1 MDELLQINTKEVYLL
16 VYEAFLMK
24 VKDEAQKALGS
35 GYALTLRR
43 IPKNNGMVMDG
54 LCIAKNNSRIAPA
67 LYLNPFYEQYLRG
80 RPVREITD
88 EILRLYHSNQP
99 PRELDCRLFEDFNAV
114 QSKIACRLIHC
125 ASNQELLS
133 QIPFIPWEDLALVF
147 YLCIQEDERGLMTAM
162 IYNQHLTAWKLSLE
176 QLKTIAMKN
185 TPQLFPPVISSISCI
200 LEELSREFSFSCD
213 LPLYPPDSPPF
224 YVLTNSCGINGAVCM
239 LYPQVLKNFA
249 EGMEHDI
256 LILPSSIHEV
266 LLLPDENDVPYE
278 NLINLVTSINQSE
291 VPSHERLSNQVY
303 RFSRSTN
310 TLQAVSDCHLPVC

>member
-1 MDELLQINTKEVYLL
+1 M
-16 VYEAFLMK
+16 VYEEFLMK

-35 GYALTLRR
+35 GYELTLRR
-43 IPKNNGMVMDG
+43 IPKNNGMIMDG
-54 LCIAKNNSRIAPA
+54 LCIAKNACRIAPA

-80 RPVREITD
+80 RPVREITG

-99 PRELDCRLFEDFNAV
+99 PSELDCRLFENFSAI
-114 QSKIACRLIHC
+114 QSKIACRLIHR
-125 ASNQELLS
+125 ASNRKLL
-133 QIPFIPWEDLALVF
+133 
-147 YLCIQEDERGLMTAM
+147 
-162 IYNQHLTAWKLSLE
+162 
-176 QLKTIAMKN
+176 
-185 TPQLFPPVISSISCI
+185 SCI
-200 LEELSREFSFSCD
+200 LEELSREFSFSANLSLC
-213 LPLYPPDSPPF
+213 PPDSPPF

-278 NLINLVTSINQSE
+278 HLSNLVTSINQSE

-303 RFSRSTN
+303 RFSRSEN
-310 TLQAVSDCHLPVC
+310 RLQAISNCHLPVC